1 MMKLKSL
8 INNKIHNLSKY
19 NWQFILYQR
28 LQIFVKMISQ
38 FIRSHKS
45 SESEV
50 GEDAVLMGKKKD
62 SDSSELAEL
71 LKEINL
77 SEKQYLNFGSIWRL
91 V

>member
-1 MMKLKSL
+1 
-8 INNKIHNLSKY
+8 
-19 NWQFILYQR
+19 
-28 LQIFVKMISQ
+28 MISQ

-50 GEDAVLMGKKKD
+50 GEDVVLMGKKKD

-91 V
+91 VQAKITINWLLQYNFYRYFIY